1 MNDDAYAEQ
10 FVPEAKRVTRLKVR
24 CGNCGRLLAERVP
37 APWTIKC
44 SRCKC
49 INESAPAAATDRPFS
64 DAAAKRL
71 VAARQ
76 MTGDPGA

>member
-1 MNDDAYAEQ
+1 MDAYAEQ

-24 CGNCGRLLAERVP
+24 CGNCGRLLAEKVT

-49 INESAPAAATDRPFS
+49 VNQSAPVEVPKRPLGVDATQRVAAAR
-64 DAAAKRL
+64 
-71 VAARQ
+71 
-76 MTGDPGA
+76 GAE